1 MNTAPR
7 RFAATA
13 LVLATVAVSAAAATG
28 TSPSAQALVLTMA
41 VLWLLLLGWGFR
53 ALLGRHLRFHDRLA
67 FSEAQ
72 AGVERHAR
80 ALAERALADT
90 HASLCRLIR
99 QQEQVRETERNRIA
113 RDIHDDLGQHLL
125 AMKMELALLQ
135 ASGSGP
141 DTAAHHNVA
150 KLLQNLDLTIASLR
164 SIINDLRPPALEQ
177 GLQCAM
183 EHQLAEFSRLNG
195 IRHQLEADPA
205 VFQATPGRVI
215 DAMLYRILQESL
227 ANVARHAQAT
237 EVKVAL
243 ACSGDLLTLKVC
255 DNGVGMAQRHDTR
268 GTGLSGIA
276 DRVAAAGGKF
286 AIDSE
291 PGSGTELSLSI
302 PLPRA
307 ASSH

>member
-7 RFAATA
+7 RFAATT
-13 LVLATVAVSAAAATG
+13 LVLATAAVSAVAATG
-28 TSPSAQALVLTMA
+28 AWPAVQPLVLM
-41 VLWLLLLGWGFR
+41 VILWLLMLGWGFR
-53 ALLGRHLRFHDRLA
+53 ALLGRHLRFNDRLA

-72 AGVERHAR
+72 VGLERHAR
-80 ALAERALADT
+80 ALAERALADA
-90 HASLCRLIR
+90 HASLCRLIH
-99 QQEQVRETERNRIA
+99 QQERVRETERNRIA

-125 AMKMELALLQ
+125 AMKMELALMQ
-135 ASGSGP
+135 ASGAGP
-141 DTAAHHNVA
+141 DTAAYQQVG
-150 KLLQNLDLTIASLR
+150 KLLQNLDLTVASLR

-177 GLQCAM
+177 GLQSAM

-195 IRHQLEADPA
+195 ISHHLEAAPG
-205 VFQATPGRVI
+205 VFQATPGQVV
-215 DAMLYRILQESL
+215 DAMLFRILQESL

-243 ACSGDLLTLKVC
+243 ACSGDLLTLKVR
-255 DNGVGMAQRHDTR
+255 DNGVGMAQRQDTR
-268 GTGLSGIA
+268 GSGLAGIA

-291 PGSGTELSLSI
+291 PGNGTELSLSI